1 MEIMGEGKRRSGRES
16 LDGARG
22 NPGARGSLAPP
33 VYPCDVGIRRGKYG
47 RTRRRRTVGNHVECA
62 GGADESRRLDGD
74 LCSALPP
81 RSVLSRIFRLVCTLG
96 SETVLQG
103 YGQGPGRRHNCARTR
118 ITRISTEQRAGA

>member
-1 MEIMGEGKRRSGRES
+1 MKIMGEGKRRSGRES
-16 LDGARG
+16 FDGARG

-74 LCSALPP
+74 LCSALHHGLCCLGYSDWFVP
-81 RSVLSRIFRLVCTLG
+81 SGVRLCYKDTDKGRAVAITAQ
-96 SETVLQG
+96 EQG
-103 YGQGPGRRHNCARTR
+103 LL
-118 ITRISTEQRAGA
+118 E